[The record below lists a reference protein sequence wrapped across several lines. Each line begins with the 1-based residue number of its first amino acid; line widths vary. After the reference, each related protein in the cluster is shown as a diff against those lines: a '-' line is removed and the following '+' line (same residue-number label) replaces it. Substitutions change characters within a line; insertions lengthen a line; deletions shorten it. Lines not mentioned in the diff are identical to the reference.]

1 MRDRRRRMYM
11 LRSSGTARMASIRK
25 LKVLSGP
32 VGVGPAH
39 PRCMQLQDYNNNNN
53 LQVFQLIARYLP
65 SEL

>member
-32 VGVGPAH
+32 VGVGPAQ
-39 PRCMQLQDYNNNNN
+39 PRCMVYNTHLAVTLQLLASIVQFD
-53 LQVFQLIARYLP
+53 R
-65 SEL
+65 